1 MITVKAEIKITDTS
15 KEIILDAP
23 QTVPDLFKVLE
34 LLKDCKNVIIRVKE
48 EAPIEVSCNGSDYS
62 SKNVEKSEHKYL
74 DNFNKWL

>member
-15 KEIILDAP
+15 KEIILEAP
-23 QTVPDLFKVLE
+23 QTVPDLFQVLE

-48 EAPIEVSCNGSDYS
+48 ETPIEVSCNGSDYS

>member
-15 KEIILDAP
+15 KEIILDGP
-23 QTVPDLFKVLE
+23 QKFSDLLQVLE

-48 EAPIEVSCNGSDYS
+48 ETPIEVSCNGSDYS

>member
-15 KEIILDAP
+15 KEIILEAP
-23 QTVPDLFKVLE
+23 QTVPDLFQVLE

-48 EAPIEVSCNGSDYS
+48 EVPIEVACNGSDYS
-62 SKNVEKSEHKYL
+62 SKNVEKSEYKNL

>member
-23 QTVPDLFKVLE
+23 QTVPDLFQVLE

-48 EAPIEVSCNGSDYS
+48 EDPIEVSCNGSDYS